1 MSSSFVAEADRSSL
15 QRWFFKGWRCSLRRE
30 NQAKSQELIAKS
42 CFKLSVILPR
52 GIHPFPSRTRKL
64 SPAGPMVLHA
74 PSVWERRSLPAL
86 NKGQS
91 EKSDWPFP
99 FSGTS
104 LEFPGFVDRSTCF
117 PTHALLSSLPSSR
130 IAGMRWL
137 TKGVKNGNLSF
148 RAPRSSVSGWTRSGV
163 FCGSC
168 GSRAD

>member
-15 QRWFFKGWRCSLRRE
+15 QRGVFPESQRRSRRE
-30 NQAKSQELIAKS
+30 IQASSQKLVARS
-42 CFKLSVILPR
+42 CSKLSVILPR

-99 FSGTS
+99 FVVAS
-104 LEFPGFVDRSTCF
+104 PVNCF
-117 PTHALLSSLPSSR
+117 LL
-130 IAGMRWL
+130 
-137 TKGVKNGNLSF
+137 
-148 RAPRSSVSGWTRSGV
+148 PRGKE
-163 FCGSC
+163 
-168 GSRAD
+168 A